1 MIIDIGRSRFICR
14 YLDIIHIIHFF
25 YLALRDLSNMQMDG
39 YESDDDYEVDEDR
52 ISAQEEVERAK
63 VDSQKMEEEL
73 LHAER
78 TPTPGCNVTRL
89 PCAAHKV
96 FI

>member
-1 MIIDIGRSRFICR
+1 
-14 YLDIIHIIHFF
+14 
-25 YLALRDLSNMQMDG
+25 MQMDG

-78 TPTPGCNVTRL
+78 TPPPGCNVTRL

>member
-25 YLALRDLSNMQMDG
+25 YLALRDLSTMQMDG
-39 YESDDDYEVDEDR
+39 YKSDDDYEVDEDR

-63 VDSQKMEEEL
+63 VDSQKLEEEL

>member
-1 MIIDIGRSRFICR
+1 MVYVKRCRIISR
-14 YLDIIHIIHFF
+14 YLDIIHIFF
-25 YLALRDLSNMQMDG
+25 YSALRDLSTMQMDG

-52 ISAQEEVERAK
+52 ISAQEEVERAQ
-63 VDSQKMEEEL
+63 VDSQKLDEEL

-89 PCAAHKV
+89 PCTAHKV
-96 FI
+96 RST

>member
-1 MIIDIGRSRFICR
+1 MINIGRSWFICR
-14 YLDIIHIIHFF
+14 YLDIIHIKHFS
-25 YLALRDLSNMQMDG
+25 YLALRDLSTMQMDG

-52 ISAQEEVERAK
+52 ITAQEEIERAK
-63 VDSQKMEEEL
+63 VDSQKLEEEL

>member
-1 MIIDIGRSRFICR
+1 
-14 YLDIIHIIHFF
+14 
-25 YLALRDLSNMQMDG
+25 MQMDG

-52 ISAQEEVERAK
+52 ISAQEEVERAE
-63 VDSQKMEEEL
+63 VDSQKLDEEL

-89 PCAAHKV
+89 PCTAHKV
-96 FI
+96 RSTSQPIKTELTNIIIMFNGDTTLIIY

>member
-1 MIIDIGRSRFICR
+1 MINVERCRIISR
-14 YLDIIHIIHFF
+14 YLIHIFF
-25 YLALRDLSNMQMDG
+25 YLALRDLSIMQMDG

-52 ISAQEEVERAK
+52 ISAQEEVERAE
-63 VDSQKMEEEL
+63 VDSRNLEEEL

-89 PCAAHKV
+89 PCTAHKV
-96 FI
+96 KAHNNNV